1 MCYVCVKETDRQ
13 TDRQKREKERSSI
26 PPASFYL
33 SVRHFV
39 FFLSVPQSAGREL
52 KILTQTER
60 DEFVLSEGGT
70 ETHPFNNSICQQGDC
85 ESVASMCL
93 HPVHAQKQLLIS
105 KRRC

>member
-1 MCYVCVKETDRQ
+1 MCVKETDRQ

-33 SVRHFV
+33 SVHHFV